1 MGKLRVLIADDEEGV
16 RESLRLILS
25 VDHEILSVPDG
36 EQAMEAVNR
45 QGPFDLILLDIKMP
59 KRDGLDVLRQVK
71 AKGLSTPIVML
82 TAYQSVEMA
91 REAVKLGASD
101 YVIKPFS
108 REQVLSAVR
117 GALSAH
123 S

>member
-1 MGKLRVLIADDEEGV
+1 MARLRVLIADDEEGV
-16 RESLRLILS
+16 RESLSLILS
-25 VDHEILSVPDG
+25 ADHEILSVPDG
-36 EQAMEAVNR
+36 DQAMEAINR

-82 TAYQSVEMA
+82 TAYQSVELA
-91 REAVKLGASD
+91 KEAVKLGASD
-101 YVIKPFS
+101 YVTKPFN
-108 REQVLSAVR
+108 REHVLSAVR
-117 GALSAH
+117 GVLRH

>member
-25 VDHEILSVPDG
+25 VDDDILSVPDG

-82 TAYQSVEMA
+82 TAYQSVELA
-91 REAVKLGASD
+91 KEAVKLGASD
-101 YVIKPFS
+101 YVVKPFS